1 MVEWMGRHLF
11 LELIDQNIDS
21 ISPKLLVGLEHVALQ
36 GHLMIKISKVTHN
49 TEIKETPG
57 SSNDSLGTH
66 VARIANGT
74 RTQTLRNLT

>member
-36 GHLMIKISKVTHN
+36 GHLIKRNKVSN
-49 TEIKETPG
+49 DIKIKETPG
-57 SSNDSLGTH
+57 SSNNSSGTRNTSI
-66 VARIANGT
+66 ARGT
-74 RTQTLRNLT
+74 RTQTLITLA